1 MNETKVHYQKLILQ
15 SIDYEKEEEEELSK
29 ILDEVRQLNE
39 INGDLSILLNEQNE
53 NIDNVITTQDNIELN
68 TEKAIKNLEKAVS
81 NKIKFVP
88 IAIGAIIGA
97 SVLGPGSLLVG
108 LKAGAGYVALGGS
121 FVGGLIGKSIS

>member
-1 MNETKVHYQKLILQ
+1 MNESEVHYQKLILQ

-39 INGDLSILLNEQNE
+39 INGELSILLNEQNE
-53 NIDNVITTQDNIELN
+53 NIDNVIATQDNIELN
-68 TEKAIKNLEKAVS
+68 TEKAIKNLEKAAS

-88 IAIGAIIGA
+88 IAIGAFIGA

-108 LKAGAGYVALGGS
+108 LKVGAGYVALGGS